1 MQPAGKFRHI
11 GKLQSKVETQN
22 PSTGAIT
29 VSWAD
34 FETGVRADIR
44 YLGGL
49 ETLKADALTAVT
61 KASIRIRYRPGV
73 VETMR
78 FVQTDGPTFDIKSI
92 SLDATGARE
101 MDLVC
106 ETGANQG

>member
-1 MQPAGKFRHI
+1 MQAGKLRHI
-11 GKLQSKVETQN
+11 GTLQSRTETQD

-29 VSWAD
+29 VAWVD
-34 FETGVRADIR
+34 FETDVRADIR

-49 ETLKADALTAVT
+49 ESLKADTLTPIT

-78 FVQTDGPTFDIKSI
+78 FAEAGGPTFDINSI
-92 SLDATGARE
+92 SPDDTGRRWLDLACTA
-101 MDLVC
+101 
-106 ETGANQG
+106 GANAG

>member
-1 MQPAGKFRHI
+1 MQPAGKFRHV
-11 GKLQSKVETQN
+11 GTLQSKALTQN

-29 VSWAD
+29 ETWSD

-49 ETLKADALTAVT
+49 ETLKADAPTAIT

-73 VETMR
+73 VATMR
-78 FVQTDGPTFDIKSI
+78 FVETGGATFDIKSI
-92 SLDATGARE
+92 SPDATGARE

-106 ETGANQG
+106 ETGANNG